1 MEVYVVTIPEFGW
14 DCVCGVFL
22 SFESLRDYFMEM
34 LEVEDDSTEDDYYK
48 SLTPDEF
55 KEEMQERREMYIIH
69 NTTAR

>member
-1 MEVYVVTIPEFGW
+1 MEVYVVTNPESGW

-55 KEEMQERREMYIIH
+55 EGEMQSRRRMSVIH
-69 NTTAR
+69 TVSAH